1 MGLFSNFPYTNF
13 HELNLNWIIS
23 KIKEIEQQ
31 IPEGL
36 IGIAKGGTGAN
47 NAADAR
53 DNLGIYAVN
62 IKTNSNDPTTV
73 DTRLTQINNELLYL
87 ARDLQYIMYK
97 TVTRLGQTAGTA
109 TLGACW
115 TAMYA
120 GEILIAPPSE
130 FLPSELPE
138 TTSGAV
144 VMVRNGG
151 TSGYLRF
158 YGTRTYEM
166 AFVANY
172 PSGTWK
178 TLLNNTDVI
187 PISQGGTGADNAADA
202 LVNLGIDFSG
212 EVLSVAGVG
221 ADPTGNVPLKITDL
235 IPTDVTDLGI
245 PSGSNVS
252 AIYTVMADHS
262 AVIVP
267 ASQVGDAPNSNGII
281 SIIKDSTN
289 NLAVIEFYGKNTTAG
304 DFRMYLNASN
314 VPDGTW
320 VRVND
325 PEPYKMV
332 PESSAV
338 DNLSV
343 PAGGLATGEWT
354 FPVQVGY
361 TPLMVYNANL
371 NNASNGGT
379 GSGNC
384 GVLLT
389 RIDNTKAYFRVYNTG
404 NSTAKIKIAAR
415 MLYVRS

>member
-13 HELNLNWIIS
+13 HELNMNWIIS

-36 IGIAKGGTGAN
+36 IGIAKGGTGAS

-62 IKTNSNDPTTV
+62 IKTDSNDPTTV
-73 DTRLTQINNELLYL
+73 DARLTQINNDLLYL

-115 TAMYA
+115 TAMSA
-120 GEILIAPPSE
+120 GEILIAPPSD

-178 TLLNNTDVI
+178 TLLNNTEII

-212 EVLSVAGVG
+212 EVLSVAGIG

-252 AIYTVMADHS
+252 AIYTVMPDHS

-289 NLAVIEFYGKNTTAG
+289 NLAVIEFFGKNTTAG

-320 VRVND
+320 KRIND
-325 PEPYKMV
+325 PEFLKV
-332 PESSAV
+332 VTEAAAV
-338 DNLSV
+338 DDLSV
-343 PAGGLATGEWT
+343 PAGGVANGTWT
-354 FPVQVGY
+354 YPAQSGY
-361 TPLMVYNANL
+361 TPLMVYNANMA
-371 NNASNGGT
+371 NATNGGT

-384 GVLLT
+384 GIVRCT
-389 RIDNTKAYFRVYNTG
+389 ISDTAATFRVFNSG
-404 NSTAKIKIAAR
+404 SSTAKVKISCR
-415 MLYVRS
+415 MLYMRS

>member
-13 HELNLNWIIS
+13 HELNLDWIIN
-23 KIKEIEQQ
+23 KVKEIEQQ

-53 DNLGIYAVN
+53 DNLGVYAVN
-62 IKTNSNDPTTV
+62 IKTDSNDPTTV
-73 DTRLTQINNELLYL
+73 DARLTQINNDLLYL

-115 TAMYA
+115 AAMSA
-120 GEILIAPPSE
+120 GEILIAPPSD

-172 PSGTWK
+172 PSGTWR

-221 ADPTGNVPLKITDL
+221 ADPTGNVPLKISDM

-267 ASQVGDAPNSNGII
+267 ASQVGDAPNNNGII

-289 NLAVIEFYGKNTTAG
+289 NLAVIEFFGKDTTAG

-320 VRVND
+320 KRIND

-332 PESSAV
+332 PEASAV

-354 FPVQVGY
+354 YPVQAGY
-361 TPLMVYNANL
+361 A
-371 NNASNGGT
+371 
-379 GSGNC
+379 
-384 GVLLT
+384 
-389 RIDNTKAYFRVYNTG
+389 
-404 NSTAKIKIAAR
+404 
-415 MLYVRS
+415 